1 MEPRELIDL
10 HAHIL
15 YDLDDGARDRDAMM
29 QMFRTARDEGIRQM
43 VATPHFIAGANRY
56 DLETLDGRLEQAR
69 RLLLEEGIDLT
80 LERGQEL
87 FLDEHLAGELQA
99 GRACTLAGTRYLLV
113 EFPLTGIPA
122 DAESILAG
130 LLEEGYLP
138 VIAHPERYREIQ
150 QNPDVLTELIEMGC
164 LTQLNAGSLTGR
176 HGRTVGDTART
187 LLISEMIHLVAT
199 DCHSARSR
207 SPKLRQAWHLVTQ
220 LLGEN
225 RAKRIFVD
233 NPRLVLEDGLISVP
247 QPRYRQE
254 RKPLLNRLMD
264 MFGASP
270 S

>member
-15 YDLDDGARDRDAMM
+15 YDLDDGARNRNAMM
-29 QMFRTARDEGIRQM
+29 QMFRMARDEGIRRM

-56 DLETLDGRLEQAR
+56 DRQILDERLAQAR
-69 RLLLEEGIDLT
+69 ELLAEEGIDLT
-80 LERGQEL
+80 LELGQEL
-87 FLDEHLAGELQA
+87 FLDEHLPGELRA

-113 EFPLTGIPA
+113 EFPLTGIPG

-150 QNPDVLTELIEMGC
+150 QDPDLLTDLIELGC

-176 HGRTVGDTART
+176 HGRAVQETART
-187 LLISEMIHLVAT
+187 LLASDMVHLVGT

-207 SPKLRQAWHLVTQ
+207 SPKLRQAWHLVVQ
-220 LLGEN
+220 MLGET
-225 RAKRIFVD
+225 RARHLFVD
-233 NPRLVLEDGLISVP
+233 NPRLVLDDVP
-247 QPRYRQE
+247 LTVPRPRYRQE

-264 MFGASP
+264 MLGAS
-270 S
+270 SS